1 MSYIIIVFEYPYPLS
16 TSTLLLMDGLLGNS
30 KDFLVANNQCLI
42 IK

>member
-16 TSTLLLMDGLLGNS
+16 TSTSLLTEGLLDNS
-30 KDFLVANNQCLI
+30 KDFRVVNNQCLI